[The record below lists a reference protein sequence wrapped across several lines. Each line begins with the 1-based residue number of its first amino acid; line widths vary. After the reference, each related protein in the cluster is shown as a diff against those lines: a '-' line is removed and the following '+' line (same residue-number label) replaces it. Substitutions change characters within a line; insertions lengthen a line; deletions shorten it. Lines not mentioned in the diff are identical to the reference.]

1 MGELDGKVAIVTGAG
16 RDRGIGVAAA
26 KAMAERG
33 AAVMLTDLARPAPE
47 LEVFGK
53 STVAEDMTGLEAA
66 VADIEAAGGSAA
78 AMAVDVRA
86 EDEVKACVTAT
97 VARFGTVDIL
107 FANAGTPIGAQA
119 FFDLDDNIWE
129 QSWRINVM
137 GTVYAARAVLPVMQ
151 EKAAGSIII
160 NSSIAGLKVWPDFA
174 AYSATK
180 FAAIGLTKSLAT
192 DFGKHGIR
200 VNAVC
205 PGDIDT
211 QMGDIATDL
220 MLQAGLISED
230 EKHLTSPAVAAGRKG
245 LGDDVAQVVAWL
257 AGDGARYVTG
267 VTIPVDGGW
276 AEGL

>member
-1 MGELDGKVAIVTGAG
+1 MRELDGKVAIVTGAG
-16 RDRGIGVAAA
+16 RERGIGVASARE
-26 KAMAERG
+26 MARRG

-47 LEVFGK
+47 LEFFGRP
-53 STVAEDMTGLEAA
+53 TVAEDMTGLEAA
-66 VADIEAAGGSAA
+66 VAEIVGAGGSAA
-78 AMAVDVRA
+78 AMAVDVRS
-86 EDEVKACVTAT
+86 EDEVKACVEAT
-97 VARFGTVDIL
+97 VERFGTVDIL

-137 GTVYAARAVLPVMQ
+137 GTVYAARAVLPIMQ

-160 NSSIAGLKVWPDFA
+160 NSSTAGLKVWPDFA

-211 QMGDIATDL
+211 QMGDIATEL

-230 EKHLTSPAVAAGRKG
+230 EKHLTSPAVAIGRKG
-245 LGDDVAQVVAWL
+245 IGADVADVVAWL

>member
-16 RDRGIGVAAA
+16 RERGIGVASARE
-26 KAMAERG
+26 MARRG

-47 LEVFGK
+47 LEFFGR
-53 STVAEDMTGLEAA
+53 STVAEDMMGLEAA
-66 VADIEAAGGSAA
+66 VAEIVGAGGSAA
-78 AMAVDVRA
+78 AMAVDVRS
-86 EDEVKACVTAT
+86 EDEVKACVEAT
-97 VARFGTVDIL
+97 VERFGTVDIL

-137 GTVYAARAVLPVMQ
+137 GTVYAARAVLPIMQ

-160 NSSIAGLKVWPDFA
+160 NSSTAGLKVWPDFA

-180 FAAIGLTKSLAT
+180 FAAIALTKSLAT

-211 QMGDIATDL
+211 QMGDIATEL

-230 EKHLTSPAVAAGRKG
+230 EKHLTSPAVAIGRKG
-245 LGDDVAQVVAWL
+245 IGADVADVVAWL